1 MEYPSKYHCKAFFI
15 IREHTMSMFRSSIR
29 AFFVAALL
37 ATGLSANAQSQGND
51 SVKVVYHMS
60 EGIPQASRAVNN
72 IRNHLAADPKAK
84 IVVVTHGLGIDF
96 LLQGAV
102 NQMDQPFAGAI
113 GELAA
118 RGVEFRVC
126 NNTLVSRKI
135 DASKLAMESTI
146 VPSGVSEVAT
156 LQAKQGYVYLRP

>member
-1 MEYPSKYHCKAFFI
+1 MYQNI
-15 IREHTMSMFRSSIR
+15 IASFSLTLTRSSMSLFSSTIR
-29 AFFVAALL
+29 SLFVAALL
-37 ATGLSANAQSQGND
+37 AVGVSAQADDN
-51 SVKVVYHMS
+51 VKVVYHMS
-60 EGIPQASRAVNN
+60 EGIPQASRGINN

-135 DASKLAMESTI
+135 DASKLAMETTV

>member
-1 MEYPSKYHCKAFFI
+1 
-15 IREHTMSMFRSSIR
+15 MFRSGFR

-51 SVKVVYHMS
+51 NVKVVYHMS

>member
-1 MEYPSKYHCKAFFI
+1 
-15 IREHTMSMFRSSIR
+15 MSMLHSSIR

-37 ATGLSANAQSQGND
+37 ATGVSANAQSQGND
-51 SVKVVYHMS
+51 NVKVVYHMS
-60 EGIPQASRAVNN
+60 EGIPQASRGINN

-135 DASKLAMESTI
+135 DASKLAMETTV

>member
-1 MEYPSKYHCKAFFI
+1 
-15 IREHTMSMFRSSIR
+15 MSYFNASIR
-29 AFFVAALL
+29 AFVMVALL
-37 ATGLSANAQSQGND
+37 LTAWQARAED
-51 SVKVVYHMS
+51 PVKVVYHMS

-72 IRNHLAADPKAK
+72 IRNHLTADPKAK

-135 DASKLAMESTI
+135 DASKLAMEASI

>member
-1 MEYPSKYHCKAFFI
+1 MF
-15 IREHTMSMFRSSIR
+15 MFRSSIR

-37 ATGLSANAQSQGND
+37 ATGLSAHAQSQGND
-51 SVKVVYHMS
+51 NVKVVYHMS

-118 RGVEFRVC
+118 QGVEFRVC

-135 DASKLAMESTI
+135 DASKLAMEATT

>member
-1 MEYPSKYHCKAFFI
+1 
-15 IREHTMSMFRSSIR
+15 MSMFRSSIR
-29 AFFVAALL
+29 AWLVASFL
-37 ATGLSANAQSQGND
+37 ATGLSAHAQSQTND
-51 SVKVVYHMS
+51 NVKVVYHLS

-135 DASKLAMESTI
+135 DAAKLAMETTI

>member
-1 MEYPSKYHCKAFFI
+1 
-15 IREHTMSMFRSSIR
+15 MSMFRSSIR

-51 SVKVVYHMS
+51 NVKVVYHMS

-135 DASKLAMESTI
+135 DASKLALETTV